1 MLRRGCF
8 SLAFVLLLVFFTS
21 QATDGQVL
29 YGSLVGTVEDQTGAV
44 IPSAAITATNTS
56 TNQSYSDV
64 SDSAG
69 RYNILNVLP
78 GTYSIKATA
87 SGFRALVQNDVT
99 VTVNTVTRS
108 DLKLQVGQIKE
119 QVTVEAQAVQLQTD
133 KSDVHTEI
141 NAQAIENLPLTRY
154 RNYQQLINLTPGTT
168 PASFQNSATDTPGRA
183 MQTHVNGANA
193 QSNNTRLDGAQNI
206 NVWLPHHVAY
216 VAPADTIETVNIST
230 DAFDAQQ

>member
-1 MLRRGCF
+1 MIRRGFFPLTFCF
-8 SLAFVLLLVFFTS
+8 LLFCFTTV
-21 QATDGQVL
+21 QAHAQVL
-29 YGSLVGTVEDQTGAV
+29 YGSLVGTVEDQTGAIV
-44 IPSAAITATNTS
+44 PNAAITVMNNS
-56 TNQSYSDV
+56 TNQSYSDT

-69 RYNILNVLP
+69 RYNIPNVLP
-78 GTYSIKATA
+78 GTYTLKATV
-87 SGFRALVQNDVT
+87 SGFRTLVQNDVS
-99 VTVNTVTRS
+99 VTVNTVTRT
-108 DLKLQVGQIKE
+108 DLKLQVGQITE
-119 QVTVEAQAVQLQTD
+119 QVNVEAQAVQLQTD

-168 PASFQNSATDTPGRA
+168 PASFHTVTDTPGRA

-216 VAPADTIETVNIST
+216 VAPADTIR
-230 DAFDAQQ
+230 Q